1 MVKRK
6 FYQKP
11 QIKQV
16 NLVPEEAVLVGCKSS
31 ADPTGKVAGSNN
43 LVKTKVD
50 KTDTAPTASP
60 PPKYAA
66 NNLIKIKC

>member
-6 FYQKP
+6 SYQKP

-31 ADPTGKVAGSNN
+31 ADPAAKVAGSNN
-43 LVKTKVD
+43 CGARVD
-50 KTDTAPTASP
+50 FC
-60 PPKYAA
+60 YAA
-66 NNLIKIKC
+66 GS